1 MAAVGADS
9 AMRKGTHCA
18 SFTIHNDDTK
28 EAFMERKIHVL
39 IADDE
44 GGFRETLTK
53 ILQHKDVVVS
63 QAVNA
68 EQTLDSL
75 QYVVPDVILLDMRM
89 PGLSGEDI
97 LPRIRAMQP
106 GVAVILLTG
115 HGEEISARKARADG
129 AFDYLCKP
137 CGVDILVARIHDAV
151 RIGRNGLAVEK
162 SVGEIM
168 IPIEQY
174 TTVQASSTIREGIE
188 RLKIASES
196 FISSG
201 LVMDS
206 GHRAILVFD
215 GEELAGVLTM
225 RNLIQAIRP
234 SYLDEDSY
242 DVNHAVRFS
251 HWFWDGLFSLQV
263 ERLAGM
269 RVGDIMNPRPPV
281 VDVSANL
288 THVAHLLCAEN
299 RRRVA
304 VEHAGRIVGVVR
316 EQELF
321 HEVSRLMLSRS

>member
-1 MAAVGADS
+1 MD
-9 AMRKGTHCA
+9 K
-18 SFTIHNDDTK
+18 TIHV
-28 EAFMERKIHVL
+28 F

-44 GGFRETLTK
+44 SEFRDTLTR
-53 ILQHKDVVVS
+53 ILQRKGVVVS
-63 QAVNA
+63 QAGDA
-68 EQTLDSL
+68 AQTLDML
-75 QYVVPDVILLDMRM
+75 QYMVPDVILLDVRM
-89 PGLSGEDI
+89 PGLSGEDV

-115 HGEEISARKARADG
+115 HGEETSARKAFAAG

-151 RIGRNGLAVEK
+151 RAGKNGAPAEK
-162 SVGEIM
+162 SAAEVM
-168 IPIEQY
+168 IPIDQY
-174 TTVQASSTIREGIE
+174 TTVQASDTIREGIE
-188 RLKIASES
+188 RLKLASES

-215 GEELAGVLTM
+215 GDELAGVLTM
-225 RNLIQAIRP
+225 RNLIQAVRP
-234 SYLDEDSY
+234 SYLDETSTG
-242 DVNHAVRFS
+242 VNHALRFS
-251 HWFWDGLFSLQV
+251 PLFWKGLFVLQV
-263 ERLAGM
+263 GRLAGM
-269 RVGDIMNPRPPV
+269 RVRDIMNPRPPV
-281 VDVSANL
+281 VDVTATL

-321 HEVSRLMLSRS
+321 HELSRLMLTRE